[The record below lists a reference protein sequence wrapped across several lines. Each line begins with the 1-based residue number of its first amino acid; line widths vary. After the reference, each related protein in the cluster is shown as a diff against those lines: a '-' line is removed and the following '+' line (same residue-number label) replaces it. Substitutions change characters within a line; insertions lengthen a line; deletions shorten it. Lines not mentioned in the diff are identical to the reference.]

1 MFTGFIGLR
10 RSQDYLN
17 DPFLKRVMLQISNDQ
32 RITDLCDEEVR
43 SYWIIQKKTSTSDN
57 WVKYDLNVKDLLG
70 KLKTTVIGDYLH
82 DAELI
87 L

>member
-1 MFTGFIGLR
+1 VLTGFIGLR

-57 WVKYDLNVKDLLG
+57 
-70 KLKTTVIGDYLH
+70 
-82 DAELI
+82 
-87 L
+87 